1 MAHSRRKILLLII
14 TLHFLASCGGGGG
27 GGGGGNSNPRDEPPA
42 QEQPDN
48 TVEQSPEPRP
58 DPDTV
63 SVERIRIAWGQGD
76 QQFGVLYRPENATR
90 KLPVV
95 IMIHGGCWFSPYR
108 LSLQTDLSIAL
119 AKQSFAV
126 WNIEFRRIG
135 NGGDWPVIFQDV
147 AAAAEFLR
155 TIAGDYNLDLNA
167 VTAMGHSS
175 GGHLALWLA
184 GHKSVGAASPIY
196 RSRPLSIHG
205 VVGLG
210 PITDLQSPICD
221 SIVPRLIALESL
233 DDEALKK
240 RLADT
245 SPIDMLPI
253 GIASIIYSGSEDTIS
268 PASIAQT
275 YVDAAVLAGDFSE
288 HLVIEGADHFD
299 LIDSAFMDMNLL
311 ADSIDRVRYRTQ
323 LK

>member
-1 MAHSRRKILLLII
+1 
-14 TLHFLASCGGGGG
+14 
-27 GGGGGNSNPRDEPPA
+27 
-42 QEQPDN
+42 
-48 TVEQSPEPRP
+48 
-58 DPDTV
+58 
-63 SVERIRIAWGQGD
+63 
-76 QQFGVLYRPENATR
+76 
-90 KLPVV
+90 
-95 IMIHGGCWFSPYR
+95 MIHGGCWFSPYR

-184 GHKSVGAASPIY
+184 GHKSVDAASPIY